1 MFSGK
6 ERAKRLQKR
15 ITLVENGYAITEEME
30 KAIAGAHNSEEIM
43 NYIDD
48 QKADYEAL
56 IEQQDNVHSITDIK
70 ADIDE
75 SVEKI
80 ESVYNRNLNDIQNI
94 NHVLDSMSNSVESM
108 KRLQETFIESFVVL
122 KEQMNAIRECTGMIA
137 DLSNQTN
144 LLALNATI
152 EAARAG
158 EHGRGF
164 AVVAGE
170 VKKLSLDTAD
180 ASAKIDS
187 TVEGFTE
194 QINSIIN
201 ETEKNKAE
209 LESMTNATDNARDLF
224 DTAKTNSD
232 KDRNEIV
239 QIIENINDD
248 IIKLQSVASYHS
260 TLHESTSKS
269 FDDLKLF
276 VEHHQYGSQLRE
288 LKSKVSSL
296 RTTLEKI
303 LNGAV

>member
-6 ERAKRLQKR
+6 ERTKRLQKR

-30 KAIAGAHNSEEIM
+30 KAIAGAHNSEEII

>member
-43 NYIDD
+43 NYIDG

-56 IEQQDNVHSITDIK
+56 IEQQDNVHSITEIK
-70 ADIDE
+70 SDIDE

-80 ESVYNRNLNDIQNI
+80 EGVYNRNLNDIQNI

-187 TVEGFTE
+187 SVEGFTE
-194 QINSIIN
+194 QINNIIN

-232 KDRNEIV
+232 NDRNEIS

-260 TLHESTSKS
+260 TLHESTTKS

-288 LKSKVSSL
+288 LKSQISNL

-303 LNGAV
+303 LSGAV

>member
-43 NYIDD
+43 NYIDG

-56 IEQQDNVHSITDIK
+56 IEQQDNVHSITEIK

-80 ESVYNRNLNDIQNI
+80 EGVYNRNLNDIQNI

-187 TVEGFTE
+187 SVEGFTE
-194 QINSIIN
+194 QINNIIN

-232 KDRNEIV
+232 NDRNEIS

-248 IIKLQSVASYHS
+248 IIKLQNVASYHS
-260 TLHESTSKS
+260 TLHESTTKS

-288 LKSKVSSL
+288 LKSQISNL
-296 RTTLEKI
+296 RTTLEK
-303 LNGAV
+303 LLSGAV

>member
-260 TLHESTSKS
+260 TLHESTCKS

>member
-201 ETEKNKAE
+201 ETEKNKTE

>member
-248 IIKLQSVASYHS
+248 IIKLQSVASYNS